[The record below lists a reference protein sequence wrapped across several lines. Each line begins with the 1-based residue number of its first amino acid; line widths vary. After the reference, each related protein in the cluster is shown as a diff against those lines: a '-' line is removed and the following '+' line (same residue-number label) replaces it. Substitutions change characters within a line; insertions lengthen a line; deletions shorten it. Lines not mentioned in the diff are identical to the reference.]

1 MTLTNPTKGDEPATD
16 EGSASPAIAADQFA
30 HRRPATASSIGTAR
44 RRSPPPILP
53 ICFVPSS
60 GSPATRRESV
70 AVVLGAS
77 VKLYQPWTWLN
88 SVDFTGIDSL
98 LDECHALWSKLG
110 LEHAI
115 LNTSDPEST
124 VTIRLSLDNIKSIL
138 DLDAFS
144 LEDHISS
151 QKEVI
156 CRLSL
161 LTSEVVNGKQIQTSQ
176 FSILENS
183 VLFTAFGQ
191 LVLAWN
197 MWELLICSLR
207 ESLVNKSK
215 LFEVSGHYEFK
226 TQGYHSFMFKVM
238 LILFPASIAE
248 NFALVCKFCSCLLLL
263 ALNR

>member
-1 MTLTNPTKGDEPATD
+1 MVFSNTRGR
-16 EGSASPAIAADQFA
+16 QY
-30 HRRPATASSIGTAR
+30 
-44 RRSPPPILP
+44 ILGLVE
-53 ICFVPSS
+53 IYK
-60 GSPATRRESV
+60 V

-88 SVDFTGIDSL
+88 SVDFTGIYSL

-144 LEDHISS
+144 LEDHIFS

-156 CRLSL
+156 CRLSF

-191 LVLAWN
+191 LVLAW
-197 MWELLICSLR
+197 
-207 ESLVNKSK
+207 
-215 LFEVSGHYEFK
+215 
-226 TQGYHSFMFKVM
+226 
-238 LILFPASIAE
+238 
-248 NFALVCKFCSCLLLL
+248 
-263 ALNR
+263 